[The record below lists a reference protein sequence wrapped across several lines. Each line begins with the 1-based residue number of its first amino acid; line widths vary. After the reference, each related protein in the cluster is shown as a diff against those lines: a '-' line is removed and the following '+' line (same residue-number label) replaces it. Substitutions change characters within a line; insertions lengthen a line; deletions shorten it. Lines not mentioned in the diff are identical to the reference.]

1 MLLVTWLVFALCL
14 IQNLSLIRRI
24 DLSLIG
30 RDTPIF
36 SEDLDNF
43 ELELTTK
50 ISKSKFLVIGGAG
63 SIGQAVTKE
72 LFKRE
77 PAVLHIVD
85 ISENNM
91 VELVRDLR
99 STLGY
104 GYGEF
109 KTFAV
114 DCGSIEFEALM
125 KAEGPYD
132 YIFNLSALK
141 HVRSEKDPYTLMRMI
156 MVNVFNTVST
166 LQMAKEMNA
175 KKYFC
180 VSTDKAANPVNMM
193 GASKRIMEMF
203 LMRES
208 LTQDISMARFANV
221 AFSDGSL
228 LHGFNQRFMKKQPF
242 SAPNDVR
249 RYFVTPQE
257 SGELCL
263 LSALLGNNR
272 DIFFPKLSE
281 KLHLITFSEIAVR
294 YLIEHGYE
302 PYECESED
310 EARDRAEKLID
321 NKRWPCYFFKSDTT
335 GEKDFEEFFTDAED
349 LDMNRFETIG
359 VIRNEP
365 EFDEAE
371 LDLFKSGIE
380 ALREK
385 GSWDKEDI
393 VKLYFSLLPE
403 FEHKETGKYLDQR
416 M

>member
-1 MLLVTWLVFALCL
+1 MNYL
-14 IQNLSLIRRI
+14 N
-24 DLSLIG
+24 LIG
-30 RDTPIF
+30 RDTELF
-36 SEDLDNF
+36 EEDIARNSLKFAD
-43 ELELTTK
+43 L
-50 ISKSKFLVIGGAG
+50 ISNGKFLVIGAAG

-72 LFKRE
+72 IFKRD
-77 PAVLHIVD
+77 PKALHVVD

-99 STLGY
+99 STVGY
-104 GYGEF
+104 GSGEF
-109 KTFAV
+109 KTFAL
-114 DCGSIEFEALM
+114 DCGSLEFEALI
-125 KAEGPYD
+125 KNEGPYD
-132 YIFNLSALK
+132 YVFNLSALK
-141 HVRSEKDPYTLMRMI
+141 HVRSEKDPFTLMRMI
-156 MVNVFNTVST
+156 MVNVFNTVKT
-166 LQMAKEMNA
+166 LRLAKEVGA

-208 LTQDISMARFANV
+208 LTQKISMARFANV

-228 LHGFNQRFMKKQPF
+228 LHGFNQRFAKKQPL

-263 LSALLGNNR
+263 LSGLLGENR

-294 YLIEHGYE
+294 YLRERGYE

-310 EARDRAEKLID
+310 EARDRAEELIA
-321 NKRWPCYFFKSDTT
+321 NKQWPCYFFESDTT
-335 GEKDFEEFFTDAED
+335 GEKDFEEFFTDNED
-349 LDMNRFETIG
+349 LDMERFETVG
-359 VIRNEP
+359 VIKNQP
-365 EFDEAE
+365 DFDETK
-371 LDLFKSGIE
+371 LDDFMNGIE
-380 ALREK
+380 TLREK
-385 GSWDKEDI
+385 GTWAKDDI
-393 VKLYFSLLPE
+393 VKLYFGLLPE
-403 FEHKETGKYLDQR
+403 FAHKETGKYLDQR

>member
-1 MLLVTWLVFALCL
+1 MNHLEV
-14 IQNLSLIRRI
+14 
-24 DLSLIG
+24 IG
-30 RDTPIF
+30 REKALFSSDTK
-36 SEDLDNF
+36 LLTK
-43 ELELTTK
+43 ELCATTQ
-50 ISKSKFLVIGGAG
+50 SSRFLIIGGAG

-72 LFKRE
+72 IFKRD
-77 PAVLHIVD
+77 PIAIHIVD

-99 STLGY
+99 STEGY
-104 GYGEF
+104 GSGDF
-109 KTFAV
+109 KTFSV
-114 DCGSIEFEALM
+114 DCGSVEFEALM
-125 KAEGPYD
+125 ASEGPYD
-132 YIFNLSALK
+132 YVFNLSALK
-141 HVRSEKDPYTLMRMI
+141 HVRSESDPYTLMRMI
-156 MVNVFNTVST
+156 MVNVFNTIKT
-166 LQMAKEMNA
+166 LRLANKMGA

-228 LHGFNQRFMKKQPF
+228 LHGFSQRFAKKQPF

-263 LSALLGNNR
+263 LSGLLGENR

-281 KLHLITFSEIAVR
+281 KLHLITFSEIAVH
-294 YLIEHGYE
+294 YLRERGYE

-310 EARDRAEKLID
+310 EARDRAEELIA
-321 NKRWPCYFFKSDTT
+321 KKQWPCYFFKSDTT
-335 GEKDFEEFFTDAED
+335 GEKDFEEFFTDNED
-349 LDMNRFETIG
+349 LDMERFETVG
-359 VIRNEP
+359 VIKNQP
-365 EFDEAE
+365 DFDEAK
-371 LDLFKSGIE
+371 LDDFMDGIE
-380 ALREK
+380 ALRGK
-385 GSWDKEDI
+385 GTWAKDEI
-393 VKLYFSLLPE
+393 VKLYFGLLPE
-403 FEHKETGKYLDQR
+403 FAHKETGKYLDQR